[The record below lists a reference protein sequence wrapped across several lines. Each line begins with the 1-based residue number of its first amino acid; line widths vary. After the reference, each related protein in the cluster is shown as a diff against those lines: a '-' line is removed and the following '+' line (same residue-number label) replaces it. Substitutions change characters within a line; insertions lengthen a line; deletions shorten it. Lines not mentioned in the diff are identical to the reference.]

1 MSIWDSGKLILVD
14 TRWLRESK
22 LLDEHSAPVY
32 WTIWNKAYGYCLEI
46 LLWVFHD
53 IVHDYFFCFRYNID
67 DSVSSKQL
75 PTLILFQDGKEI
87 KRRPTKSVGPDG
99 KVKLFGFTKVC
110 SSMQFA
116 LKQMIALKNHESLT
130 FSVLSGAN
138 CMFIVF
144 IIDNKT
150 VLSLKE
156 NIIKAFGLET
166 CLETAKAKLKR
177 EQKRN
182 KTDEK
187 KKENWVNCA
196 MKILR
201 FLFILLYLP

>member
-1 MSIWDSGKLILVD
+1 M
-14 TRWLRESK
+14 
-22 LLDEHSAPVY
+22 
-32 WTIWNKAYGYCLEI
+32 
-46 LLWVFHD
+46 
-53 IVHDYFFCFRYNID
+53 
-67 DSVSSKQL
+67 
-75 PTLILFQDGKEI
+75 FQDGKEI

-187 KKENWVNCA
+187 ERKLSELCDENITVSFYLIVLTLGTFINIY
-196 MKILR
+196 KIIR
-201 FLFILLYLP
+201 ILLLILGFCHLYTMNLILTVHG